1 MKFEIKKFASHL
13 AVSFFFAAI
22 FVVVYYFLLEERVD
36 TYVSLINT
44 TAIGD
49 SVIKDEASYN
59 FEAKRLI
66 KYPSYGSKYATL
78 EIPSINLKLA
88 VYHGDNKKILRHGV
102 GHYTGSYFPG
112 ENGSILYAAHNT
124 SGFFKKLD
132 KVKIG
137 DIVTIKANYGTF
149 KYKVESTKVAKETD
163 MSSFPI
169 QHEKELLMM
178 YTCWPI
184 NRSIVGRKTQRY
196 VVYAVR
202 IGDNDE
208 EN

>member
-1 MKFEIKKFASHL
+1 MNLSRHKRFHL
-13 AVSFFFAAI
+13 
-22 FVVVYYFLLEERVD
+22 YDEE
-36 TYVSLINT
+36 LFI
-44 TAIGD
+44 ID
-49 SVIKDEASYN
+49 S
-59 FEAKRLI
+59 
-66 KYPSYGSKYATL
+66 GT
-78 EIPSINLKLA
+78 
-88 VYHGDNKKILRHGV
+88 
-102 GHYTGSYFPG
+102 
-112 ENGSILYAAHNT
+112 
-124 SGFFKKLD
+124 KLD

-149 KYKVESTKVAKETD
+149 KYKVESTKIAKETD

-169 QHEKELLMM
+169 QHERELLMM

-208 EN
+208 